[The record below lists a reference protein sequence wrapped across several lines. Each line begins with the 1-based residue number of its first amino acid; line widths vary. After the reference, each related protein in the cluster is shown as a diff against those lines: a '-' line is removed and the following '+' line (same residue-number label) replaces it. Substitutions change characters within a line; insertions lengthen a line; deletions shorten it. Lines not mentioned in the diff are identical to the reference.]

1 MYTSGDNYSP
11 YEVDQLAIK
20 VAGDDEFTR
29 DDCVGKMTVE
39 RETKTVTKKCR
50 GVIKKRKTKA
60 TGNGTITLSLH
71 CKLVLYRKLHAITNK
86 DLQPGVYAFDNT
98 LPMPEFTLAARV
110 KDEDDVTMF
119 KGFPRCKIEEINTL
133 EIENGGEEVA
143 EIELKASFMPDD
155 YNKGEYEG
163 LEDEMIGQILNADNW
178 MTDFS
183 SEIAQL
189 GYSAQADEGESEK
202 EPETEP

>member
-1 MYTSGDNYSP
+1 MAYTIGDNYSP

-20 VAGDDEFTR
+20 VAGDTEYTR
-29 DDCVGKMTVE
+29 DDCIGKMTVE

-60 TGNGTITLSLH
+60 TG
-71 CKLVLYRKLHAITNK
+71 
-86 DLQPGVYAFDNT
+86 PGVYAFDNT
-98 LPMPEFTLAARV
+98 EAMPEFSLTARV
-110 KDEDDVTMF
+110 KDEDDVIMY
-119 KGFPRCKIEEINTL
+119 KGFPRCKIEEINAF

-163 LEDEMIGQILNADNW
+163 LEDEMTGQVLNADNW
-178 MTDFS
+178 LTDFS

-189 GYSAQADEGESEK
+189 SYSEPSEEEGEDEEG
-202 EPETEP
+202 EP